1 MAWDP
6 TFAHPGKGKG
16 EFWDPTVAHHGKGE
30 FDGPWTGIRS
40 LLPMARV
47 SFAAPWTGMRLL
59 LTMAVRVSLGA
70 LTAATKAAAARV
82 TRAGLF
88 VITKL

>member
-30 FDGPWTGIRS
+30 FDGPMDWD
-40 LLPMARV
+40 
-47 SFAAPWTGMRLL
+47 AASAHYGGKGEPWGPYGCHKGSGGKGDQSRT
-59 LTMAVRVSLGA
+59 
-70 LTAATKAAAARV
+70 
-82 TRAGLF
+82 F
-88 VITKL
+88 CDH